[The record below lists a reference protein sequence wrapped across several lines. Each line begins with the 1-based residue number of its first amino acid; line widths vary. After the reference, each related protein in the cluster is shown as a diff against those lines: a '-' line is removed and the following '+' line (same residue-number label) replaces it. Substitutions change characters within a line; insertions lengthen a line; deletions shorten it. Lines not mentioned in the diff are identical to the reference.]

1 MSNINIPT
9 NKNFGI
15 VFFIFF
21 ILIFFYN
28 FIFKDQINL
37 LILFISLSFLILG
50 VFSSRL
56 LTPLNRTW
64 MAFGNFLGKFLSPII
79 MFFIYF
85 TVVLSTKI
93 IMSLF
98 KKDWLGLKIR
108 NNDKSYWIKKNKVKI
123 NMDVQF

>member
-64 MAFGNFLGKFLSPII
+64 MAFGNFLGKFLSHII